1 MNLAALLGPMHRR
14 LMLMVGRG
22 TLNLTDDGQGQ
33 QRMQVS
39 LLAGETRDQVDRIQ
53 PYGLSSHPA
62 PGGTAIVVCIG
73 GSRDHPVCIA
83 VDEPRARPTGLAAG
97 EVVVWSAHG
106 QRILMREDQGM
117 ELTVPGGPKVEMTPD
132 GKVVVDAVEVVMKA
146 SSRVRMETPALQVTG
161 AVTAGAP

>member
-1 MNLAALLGPMHRR
+1 
-14 LMLMVGRG
+14 MLMVGRG
-22 TLNLTDDGQGQ
+22 TVNLTDDGQGQ

-62 PGGTAIVVCIG
+62 PGGTAIVVCLG

-97 EVVVWSAHG
+97 EVVLWSAHG
-106 QRILMREDQGM
+106 QRVLLREDRGLEITTPDGVKM
-117 ELTVPGGPKVEMTPD
+117 EMTPD
-132 GKVVVDAVEVVMKA
+132 GKIVLEAIEVVMKA
-146 SSRVRMETPALQVTG
+146 SARVRMETPSLEVTG
-161 AVTAGAP
+161 MVIEGAA